1 MSSDLVKREFDVLTP
16 NGSNYLSWSLDA
28 EILLTGKNL
37 LKTIKPKSGESSS
50 ETENAQALHFLRHH
64 LSTTLKNEYMTER
77 NPKVLWDSL
86 HERFEKIESVLLPK
100 VERKWQNLRFQDYK
114 TVEEYNTALYG
125 IVTRMKLCGRT
136 LEDKDLINKTLSTFH
151 PKLTY
156 VSRQY
161 KKDNYKTY
169 VALSNALQQDQGEDE
184 TIMQNHLSRP
194 TGTVAPHEAHA
205 TSFKK
210 NDNKGKGTHKA
221 PWKGKGKQFKKNKMQ
236 KSKKTLLGGEYG
248 KQDQDC
254 YRCGMR
260 GHWSRIC
267 RTPKHIVD
275 LYQELHGQKKKKQA
289 QHEAHFVDSEK
300 LEIER
305 AMKTTEDN
313 NKDMGESSKNP
324 RDIDLDDDLMD
335 EDDLLS
341 EEDVHG
347 DTK

>member
-1 MSSDLVKREFDVLTP
+1 
-16 NGSNYLSWSLDA
+16 
-28 EILLTGKNL
+28 
-37 LKTIKPKSGESSS
+37 
-50 ETENAQALHFLRHH
+50 
-64 LSTTLKNEYMTER
+64 
-77 NPKVLWDSL
+77 
-86 HERFEKIESVLLPK
+86 
-100 VERKWQNLRFQDYK
+100 
-114 TVEEYNTALYG
+114 
-125 IVTRMKLCGRT
+125 MKLCGRT

-156 VSRQY
+156 VSCQY

-194 TGTVAPHEAHA
+194 TGTVTPPEAHA

-236 KSKKTLLGGEYG
+236 KSKKTLSGGEYG

-260 GHWSRIC
+260 GHWSRIF

-289 QHEAHFVDSEK
+289 
-300 LEIER
+300 
-305 AMKTTEDN
+305 
-313 NKDMGESSKNP
+313 
-324 RDIDLDDDLMD
+324 
-335 EDDLLS
+335 
-341 EEDVHG
+341 
-347 DTK
+347 

>member
-1 MSSDLVKREFDVLTP
+1 MAASKKREFDVLTS

-28 EILLTGKNL
+28 EILLSGKNL

-50 ETENAQALHFLRHH
+50 ETEKAQALHFLRHH
-64 LSTTLKNEYMTER
+64 LSTTLKNEYMAER

-86 HERFEKIESVLLPK
+86 HERFEKIES
-100 VERKWQNLRFQDYK
+100 
-114 TVEEYNTALYG
+114 
-125 IVTRMKLCGRT
+125 LCGRT

-221 PWKGKGKQFKKNKMQ
+221 PWKGKGKQFRKNKMQ
-236 KSKKTLLGGEYG
+236 KSKKTLSGGEYG

-260 GHWSRIC
+260 GHLSRIC
-267 RTPKHIVD
+267 RTPKHIMD

-324 RDIDLDDDLMD
+324 GDIDLDDDLMD
-335 EDDLLS
+335 EDGLLS

>member
-1 MSSDLVKREFDVLTP
+1 MAP
-16 NGSNYLSWSLDA
+16 P
-28 EILLTGKNL
+28 
-37 LKTIKPKSGESSS
+37 KT
-50 ETENAQALHFLRHH
+50 
-64 LSTTLKNEYMTER
+64 
-77 NPKVLWDSL
+77 
-86 HERFEKIESVLLPK
+86 
-100 VERKWQNLRFQDYK
+100 
-114 TVEEYNTALYG
+114 
-125 IVTRMKLCGRT
+125 
-136 LEDKDLINKTLSTFH
+136 
-151 PKLTY
+151 
-156 VSRQY
+156 
-161 KKDNYKTY
+161 
-169 VALSNALQQDQGEDE
+169 
-184 TIMQNHLSRP
+184 
-194 TGTVAPHEAHA
+194 HA

-210 NDNKGKGTHKA
+210 NDNKGKGAHKA
-221 PWKGKGKQFKKNKMQ
+221 PWKGNSKKFKKNKMH
-236 KSKKTLLGGEYG
+236 KSKKTLSGGEYG

-275 LYQELHGQKKKKQA
+275 LYQELHGQKKKKKQA